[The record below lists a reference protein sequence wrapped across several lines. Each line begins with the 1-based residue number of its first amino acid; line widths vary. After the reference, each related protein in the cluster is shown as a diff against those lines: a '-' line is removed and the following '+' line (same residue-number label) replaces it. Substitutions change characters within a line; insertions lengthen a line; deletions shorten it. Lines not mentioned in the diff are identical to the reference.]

1 MAVNSKNLVLN
12 KKLPLK
18 FQINLVVNKTS
29 IFLVDKTTVMAV
41 VPTKLNLLVNK
52 EKKYRAK
59 LDLKSKHNNNRI
71 GLKMLTLLTTVVIL
85 PSSRSDKLNLNI
97 NLKFKKNPV
106 LYCGH
111 LLVQERNQANNTH
124 LIMISSTHHHAWQ
137 QLNTHNLLNMKCM
150 KCQKRHNSNTTI
162 SISNRS
168 NSTLGANINSSN
180 SPVKCSPLLLI
191 TDSVNVLSLAKILAQ
206 HLA

>member
-71 GLKMLTLLTTVVIL
+71 GLKMLTL
-85 PSSRSDKLNLNI
+85 
-97 NLKFKKNPV
+97 
-106 LYCGH
+106 
-111 LLVQERNQANNTH
+111 
-124 LIMISSTHHHAWQ
+124 
-137 QLNTHNLLNMKCM
+137 
-150 KCQKRHNSNTTI
+150 
-162 SISNRS
+162 
-168 NSTLGANINSSN
+168 
-180 SPVKCSPLLLI
+180 
-191 TDSVNVLSLAKILAQ
+191 
-206 HLA
+206 